1 MEEVL
6 NIVYLEDDRL
16 DIELVRETLTRE
28 GIEHRLIPVDT
39 KPEFVKAL
47 NNSSLNLILADY
59 SLPSFDGIAAFE
71 IAQNLSPDIP
81 FIFVSGKIGEDLAV
95 ETIKRGATDYVLK
108 QRLSYLAPAVRR
120 ALQAAKERQKR
131 IAAEDA
137 LRESEKKFRS
147 MVETTSDWVWEID
160 SDGIFTYAG
169 PKVQNILGYDQ
180 EEVVGK
186 VLFDFI
192 ADYEIKRCK
201 ALLKDRSKN
210 PIPVRGWEVD
220 HTHESGRKISIEIS
234 GIPVFDE
241 NEKLSGWRGFNRDI
255 TERKQAEKELR
266 KAHDELEKRV
276 EDRTAELVKAFEKL
290 GQEVDI
296 RQRTELA
303 LRESQEQYR
312 DLVETINDVIWEI
325 DTAGIYTYV
334 SPRAGDILGHEPDE
348 LIDKSF
354 FEHMPPEEAER
365 IKDLFKTQESVPTPI
380 DLIEIKKTLE
390 DGQVKILE
398 SSGKPFFD
406 TDGNLRGYRGA
417 YRDVTER
424 KRIEAEIKKS
434 DAELRRLSSKLLN
447 VHEKESKRIGAEL
460 HDGIAQTVSAI
471 KMRAEVALLQ
481 YDKHDASEVRKSLE
495 SVINIA
501 QEAVEEIRRISR
513 DLRPSMLDNLGI
525 LPTVSWLCREF
536 ENSYPQIHIEELID
550 IQEEDVSDP
559 LKTAI
564 FRILQESLNNVTK
577 HSDASYVI
585 LTLRTYDGKIDV
597 TVNDN
602 GTGFDTEK
610 ILNEEHPEKG
620 LGLASMRERAEFSNG
635 TFSVESCEGEGT
647 TLRASWP
654 IS

>member
-16 DIELVRETLTRE
+16 DVELVRETLTKE
-28 GIEHRLIPVDT
+28 GIEHHLIPVDT
-39 KPEFVKAL
+39 KSDYVKAL
-47 NNSSLNLILADY
+47 KKSSLDLILSDY
-59 SLPSFDGIAAFE
+59 SLPSFNGIAAFE
-71 IAQNLSPDIP
+71 IAQNLSPEIP

-95 ETIKRGATDYVLK
+95 ETIKRGATDYILK
-108 QRLSYLAPAVRR
+108 QNLSYLAPAVRR
-120 ALQAAKERQKR
+120 ALQAAEERKKR
-131 IAAEDA
+131 IAAEEA
-137 LRESEKKFRS
+137 LKK
-147 MVETTSDWVWEID
+147 T
-160 SDGIFTYAG
+160 
-169 PKVQNILGYDQ
+169 N
-180 EEVVGK
+180 
-186 VLFDFI
+186 
-192 ADYEIKRCK
+192 
-201 ALLKDRSKN
+201 
-210 PIPVRGWEVD
+210 
-220 HTHESGRKISIEIS
+220 
-234 GIPVFDE
+234 
-241 NEKLSGWRGFNRDI
+241 
-255 TERKQAEKELR
+255 
-266 KAHDELEKRV
+266 DELEKRV
-276 EDRTAELVKAFEKL
+276 EDRTAELVKAVEKL
-290 GQEVDI
+290 GQEVDT
-296 RQRTELA
+296 RKWTEQA
-303 LRESQEQYR
+303 LRETQDQYR

-334 SPRAGDILGHEPDE
+334 SPRAGDILGHVPEE
-348 LIDKSF
+348 LIGKSF

-365 IKDLFKTQESVPTPI
+365 IKKLFKTQKSVPTPI
-380 DLIEIKKTLE
+380 ELIEIKKTLI

-398 SSGKPFFD
+398 SNGKPFFN
-406 TDGNLRGYRGA
+406 TNGNLRGYRGA

-424 KRIEAEIKKS
+424 KRIEAEIQKS

-481 YDKHDASEVRKSLE
+481 YKKQDTPEVRKSLA

-513 DLRPSMLDNLGI
+513 NLRPSMLDNLGI

-550 IQEEDVSDP
+550 LQEEDVSAP

-577 HSDASYVI
+577 HSEASTVI
-585 LTLRTYDGKIDV
+585 LALRKSDGKIDV
-597 TVNDN
+597 TISDN
-602 GTGFDTEK
+602 GAGFNVEQV
-610 ILNEEHPEKG
+610 LNEEHSEKG

-635 TFSVESCEGEGT
+635 TFSVESSEGEGT

-654 IS
+654 MN